1 MTELLEGET
10 LRQRIQSRPVPARR
24 ATDYALQ
31 IVRGLVAAHGKSV
44 LHRDLKPENIFLTSD
59 GRIEILDFGVGEAH
73 APRRRFRQCRCSNR
87 RLANRRR
94 SRVGSGA
101 VAYISPEQV
110 RGKPADTRSDL
121 FSVGAILYE
130 MVSGKRAFRGDT
142 AADAMSAIGCEQ
154 DGGLDLAKYLHLG
167 RTGQLA
173 EGVAHKNR
181 ARYLSRNRLP
191 ECGRMAVTP
200 VRTSPPRMMVVCPTS
215 TPATSVIA
223 SSGPVGRM
231 PIFSKSEAR
240 GRAFE
245 GVFCAITAAVASKAT
260 TAARILLIIAPDYIC
275 GSQPSLAIATTAA
288 ITSCPV
294 VHPEAIWT
302 CRGLRYRWSRLAKQ

>member
-1 MTELLEGET
+1 M
-10 LRQRIQSRPVPARR
+10 
-24 ATDYALQ
+24 
-31 IVRGLVAAHGKSV
+31 
-44 LHRDLKPENIFLTSD
+44 
-59 GRIEILDFGVGEAH
+59 
-73 APRRRFRQCRCSNR
+73 
-87 RLANRRR
+87 
-94 SRVGSGA
+94 
-101 VAYISPEQV
+101 SPEQV